1 MDTDALAIA
10 QWQFRVAWS
19 LADQVQLPRLTD
31 QMCWWLP
38 AAASWTVRKGTDNG
52 WHADWSEPE
61 PVNPAP
67 PTIGWLTW
75 HLLWWWGDALAV
87 VDGCPQAERSS
98 VRWPGSAASAVGQ
111 LRGLSSRWTATVAAL
126 SAADLNRPI
135 SFPWNEPR
143 PLIFTVFWVNLELM
157 KNVAEIGELANLYD
171 YRHDADGRRPR

>member
-1 MDTDALAIA
+1 MAHSRRKETAIALEEMAAARSGNEDDLMDTDALAIA

-61 PVNPAP
+61 PVNSAP

-111 LRGLSSRWTATVAAL
+111 LRALSSRWTATVAAL
-126 SAADLNRPI
+126 SAA
-135 SFPWNEPR
+135 EPEQTDQ
-143 PLIFTVFWVNLELM
+143 LSLE
-157 KNVAEIGELANLYD
+157 
-171 YRHDADGRRPR
+171 